1 MDTKKRSIVKTIS
14 WRIIVI
20 VLLTIVS
27 YIITG
32 NWEQTG
38 WFVVSLLGMTVL
50 YYMHERVWDKIQ
62 WGKDIPDEREKM
74 KERKPTGL
82 VTRYNNGSN
91 TRTQ

>member
-1 MDTKKRSIVKTIS
+1 MDTRKRSIVKTIS

-27 YIITG
+27 YTITG

-62 WGKDIPDEREKM
+62 WGKDATDERKKM
-74 KERKPTGL
+74 KCRKPTGL
-82 VTRYNNGSN
+82 VTKYNNGSN
-91 TRTQ
+91 TR